1 MRQPQI
7 ISITIYG
14 WRFPSRCVFVSWM
27 CTCMLM
33 GLLTAVCFV
42 AAQLAVLYSI
52 TEDSVVGARVCFWHG
67 GSELYLLAAVILV
80 VRC

>member
-1 MRQPQI
+1 
-7 ISITIYG
+7 
-14 WRFPSRCVFVSWM
+14 
-27 CTCMLM
+27 MLM

-52 TEDSVVGARVCFWHG
+52 AEDSVVGARVFFWHG

-80 VRC
+80 VHC